1 MFQRPGRPGRPPD
14 ADTSTLISTYQFKVS
29 GDMVFSLFFDFV
41 HVLQDAFSNLALLEY
56 AFLFDTICF
65 HDDQISSSFQL
76 CDK

>member
-1 MFQRPGRPGRPPD
+1 
-14 ADTSTLISTYQFKVS
+14 
-29 GDMVFSLFFDFV
+29 MVFSLFFDFV